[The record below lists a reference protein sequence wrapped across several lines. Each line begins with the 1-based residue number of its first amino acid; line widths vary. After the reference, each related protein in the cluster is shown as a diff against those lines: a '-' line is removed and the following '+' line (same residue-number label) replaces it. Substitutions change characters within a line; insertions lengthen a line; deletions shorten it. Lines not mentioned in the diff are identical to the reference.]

1 MKHWLSGKLP
11 RVGTGMTRAILVFS
25 ALVLVVNLVREPL
38 LRPETKTVR
47 SWLDRQPMITERG
60 SDSTQFVSA
69 AIVGRKIE
77 QLTHES
83 GTVYRGMM
91 GHTYAR
97 ARYSFAYPTSRGPR
111 RFHADFSY
119 TVTLG
124 WSGLTRE
131 LISVIVSGPTSD

>member
-11 RVGTGMTRAILVFS
+11 RVGTGMMRAIFVFS
-25 ALVLVVNLVREPL
+25 AFVLVVNLVREPI
-38 LRPETKTVR
+38 LRPATKTVR
-47 SWLDRQPMITERG
+47 SWLDRQTMITERG

-69 AIVGRKIE
+69 AIDGRKIE

-83 GTVYRGMM
+83 GTVYRGML
-91 GHTYAR
+91 GHNYAR
-97 ARYSFAYPTSRGPR
+97 ARYSFAYPTDRGR
-111 RFHADFSY
+111 QRYRADFSY

-124 WSGLTRE
+124 WSGLTWE